1 MNPLWGQM
9 GDHNE
14 LKTSYYRVGLAI
26 VSGLSWFLTGRG
38 SLQAHSQP
46 MDHPPMA
53 REVPQQRAD

>member
-1 MNPLWGQM
+1 MN
-9 GDHNE
+9 
-14 LKTSYYRVGLAI
+14 LKRVITGLGVAIVMLAI